1 MKTNELLK
9 LSDADMVSSIKKMKL
24 KECEKHTRNYSKR
37 LNLDFDKLIISGTN
51 AVFFDSDERHV
62 SLRVHSAIVQFC
74 DSVGCYS
81 EKEVEI
87 MSALVLMMIHKRT
100 NGFDMASTLSSLS
113 KS

>member
-1 MKTNELLK
+1 MKTTELLK
-9 LSDADMVSSIKKMKL
+9 LSDIEMVSSIKKMKL

-37 LNLDFDKLIISGTN
+37 LNLDFEKLIVIGTK

-74 DSVGCYS
+74 NSIGSCT

-87 MSALVLMMIHKRT
+87 MSALVLMIIHKKT
-100 NGFDMASTLSSLS
+100 NGFDMSSILSSLS
-113 KS
+113 KC